1 MASVNKVMLLGRLG
15 NQPELRYTPSQRAVT
30 ELRIA
35 TSRKYKNKDE
45 QWTEQTEWHSVVV
58 WGRDAENC
66 ERYLK
71 KGREVFIEGR
81 LQTRDWQDAK
91 SGQKRYKTEIVA
103 DRVQFIGG
111 RGDDAD
117 GGGRGGSQN
126 QGGPSQQSGSSGE
139 GGSDQQGGGAP
150 PSQPEPTSKASDED
164 VYDADGKIPF

>member
-15 NQPELRYTPSQRAVT
+15 NQPELRYAQSNRAVT

-35 TSRKYKNKDE
+35 TSRRYKNRDE

-66 ERYLK
+66 ERYLN

-81 LQTRDWQDAK
+81 LQTRDWIDQQ

-103 DRVQFIGG
+103 ERVQFVGG
-111 RGDDAD
+111 RGDDD
-117 GGGRGGSQN
+117 RGGQRDGYESQPRRN
-126 QGGPSQQSGSSGE
+126 
-139 GGSDQQGGGAP
+139 DP
-150 PSQPEPTSKASDED
+150 PSQPRTTDMDGGGGA
-164 VYDADGKIPF
+164 YDPEGEIPF